1 MLVGA
6 CAIGLVVATA
16 TAAPAAAQPH
26 QEPQPA
32 TTTEQDVPLGNIPQP
47 LKQPLQQP
55 ATIHLTRTNLKQFQL
70 VGVTWRYDKAID
82 DVNVSVRT
90 KVGPAEWSQW
100 QTEGVMDSA
109 DNATRGGT
117 EPIWTGPATAI
128 DIAVTTNAKPQDLS
142 LALIDPKDTPEL
154 KIESIR
160 GRAPMPRIYG
170 RASWGAD
177 PRMMTWKPSYSP
189 IVKAIAFH
197 HTVNTNTYTAAQVPA
212 IIRGIYRYHAITN
225 KWGDIGYN
233 ALVDRFGR
241 IWEGRA
247 GGITRAVIG
256 AHSGG
261 FNYDT
266 AGIAMIGNF
275 DKANLPQPMKNAA
288 AAFIGWKL
296 SLYHVNPNGMTN
308 LVGGPSTR
316 FRSRVTVRV
325 PTVFP
330 HRQTSNTD
338 CPGDAGMRALP
349 GIRYQALHR
358 IR

>member
-1 MLVGA
+1 MYRVLAGV
-6 CAIGLVVATA
+6 CAIGLVMMGAV
-16 TAAPAAAQPH
+16 PQHVPD
-26 QEPQPA
+26 EPQP
-32 TTTEQDVPLGNIPQP
+32 TDTTEQDIPLGGPQ
-47 LKQPLQQP
+47 LKTAPT
-55 ATIHLTRTNLKQFQL
+55 TIHLTRTNLKQFQL
-70 VGVTWRYDKAID
+70 VGVTWRYDKAVN
-82 DVNVSVRT
+82 DVKVAVRT
-90 KVGPAEWSQW
+90 KTGPSDWSPW

-128 DIAVTTNAKPQDLS
+128 DVAVTTAKGEPQDLS
-142 LALIDPKDTPEL
+142 LALIDPKDTPDL
-154 KIESIR
+154 KMESIR
-160 GRAPMPRIYG
+160 GRAPMPRIYS

-177 PRMMTWKPSYSP
+177 PRMMTWKPTYSP
-189 IVKAIAFH
+189 VVKAIAFH
-197 HTVNTNTYTAAQVPA
+197 HTVNSNTYTAAQVPA

-266 AGIAMIGNF
+266 AGIAMIGDF
-275 DKANLPQPMKNAA
+275 DKTNLPQAMKNAA

-296 SLYHVNPNGMTN
+296 SLYHVSPTGLTT

-316 FRSRVTVRV
+316 FGSRVTVRI

-349 GIRYQALHR
+349 GIRYQASRR
-358 IR
+358 IH